1 MCGRLNITV
10 SGAALVEVF
19 GIARDADLLS
29 GFPPRFNVAPSQIIP
44 AVRDQNG
51 DRAACLLRWG
61 LIPSWAKDRDLSYK
75 MINARAE
82 TVADKPAYR
91 NAFRHRRCLIPVTGF
106 YEWRQADGKQ
116 PYNITA
122 ADGRPFALA
131 GLWEH
136 WEGDD
141 EVVESCTIIVT
152 TANDQMRPVHD
163 RMPVILDPS
172 DYGRWLDPGVS
183 DRERLLPL
191 LAPYRNPL
199 QIYPVSKRVNNPRN
213 DDAACLTGV

>member
-10 SGAALVEVF
+10 SGVEL
-19 GIARDADLLS
+19 ARAFEVTHGAELLA
-29 GFPPRFNVAPSQIIP
+29 GLPPRYNVAPSQIIP
-44 AVRDQNG
+44 AIRWQDG

-82 TVADKPAYR
+82 TVADKPAWR

-106 YEWRQADGKQ
+106 YEWQQADDKQ
-116 PYNITA
+116 PYNITST
-122 ADGRPFALA
+122 DGHPFALA

-136 WEGDD
+136 WEGDN
-141 EVVESCTIIVT
+141 EIVESCTIIVT
-152 TANDQMRPVHD
+152 TANAQMQPVHD
-163 RMPVILDPS
+163 RMPVILDPV
-172 DYGRWLDPGVS
+172 DHDLWLDPGVA
-183 DRERLLPL
+183 DKERLLPL
-191 LAPYRNPL
+191 LRPYRHQL

-213 DDAACLTGV
+213 DDAACLATA